1 MQAIFGR
8 VIFAQGFFEVI
19 ISFFFILVLV
29 TPVYAN
35 VVPIL
40 GCWSL
45 LKSGLANTLRTGGF
59 QRIPTTLHEAAW
71 NHYGPV
77 SSRIYASSRHSLLSP
92 SRRLMPTVPK
102 HSYKVEGS
110 NGNTTKS
117 VRNKLQTVETQPFL
131 GVLFLPFFWKST
143 YSVPPHLWSWQNNNS
158 DACITQPLLRSR
170 NSEP

>member
-1 MQAIFGR
+1 MCYFCPWFLR
-8 VIFAQGFFEVI
+8 SHHFL
-19 ISFFFILVLV
+19 FFILVLV

-45 LKSGLANTLRTGGF
+45 LKSGLANTLQTGGF

-77 SSRIYASSRHSLLSP
+77 SSCIYVSSCHSLLSP
-92 SRRLMPTVPK
+92 SRLLMPTVPK

-131 GVLFLPFFWKST
+131 GGLFLPIFFEVNIFCST
-143 YSVPPHLWSWQNNNS
+143 
-158 DACITQPLLRSR
+158 TPLELTKQ
-170 NSEP
+170 